1 MNILTRYLAKRRLPA
16 IPRTYDMDLALGNL
30 RLCRKDNQARSR
42 KSADSRRHDLSR
54 DPLMMGAGAVI
65 GLTRRQHDL
74 LNILRRSN
82 AAPSYEEMR
91 VALGISSK
99 SGVHRLLV
107 ALEERGFVRR
117 IKNRARAVELI
128 DRDNVLPPPT
138 DLGGV
143 PSSILMAELE
153 RRGLH
158 LVSKGVRS

>member
-1 MNILTRYLAKRRLPA
+1 M
-16 IPRTYDMDLALGNL
+16 
-30 RLCRKDNQARSR
+30 
-42 KSADSRRHDLSR
+42 
-54 DPLMMGAGAVI
+54 I